1 MQATA
6 LPQGDCWQGSGRYNQ
21 SHGSCAQPESL
32 GQEGWPL
39 ASDLASSWVEFAPVV
54 NNMTACME
62 KTSSSGRQGGVVEVL
77 LHLHTHAWLRRLQA
91 KDTYLARLSVCGA
104 HGTKVR
110 ASGASASN
118 STLVLRTVWGDASL
132 PGYAGT

>member
-1 MQATA
+1 LSRNDDVQATA

-91 KDTYLARLSVCGA
+91 KDTYLARPAKPTSVGVTVLKRRTWSNACG
-104 HGTKVR
+104 R
-110 ASGASASN
+110 QQ
-118 STLVLRTVWGDASL
+118 
-132 PGYAGT
+132 

>member
-1 MQATA
+1 LSRNDDVQATA

-91 KDTYLARLSVCGA
+91 KDTYLARLAKPTSVGVTVLKRRTWSNTCG
-104 HGTKVR
+104 R
-110 ASGASASN
+110 QQ
-118 STLVLRTVWGDASL
+118 
-132 PGYAGT
+132 